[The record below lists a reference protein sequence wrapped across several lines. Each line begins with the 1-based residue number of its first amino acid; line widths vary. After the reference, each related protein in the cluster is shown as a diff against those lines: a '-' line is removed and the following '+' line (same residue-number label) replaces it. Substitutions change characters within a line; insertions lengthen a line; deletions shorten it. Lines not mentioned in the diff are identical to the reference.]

1 MRANPIAEALKGAF
15 TGGNITPSEPDNTH
29 VTLAS
34 QAEPAAPDPAPN
46 HGDKDGDGK
55 MPEALALKGDRAR
68 ALKEIA
74 ERRNAQAV
82 EEGNESVSDPDAESN
97 PTPEPE
103 AGADLGGQDPEATT
117 PGDQAPVVEAAPAKE
132 ETRRLVIDG
141 RSVDV
146 SKIYETGERALQK
159 EMAADVR
166 LHQATQIL
174 EEAKRIAA
182 PPIQAEP
189 ALAEKT
195 PEELAE
201 VIQFGTKEAA
211 AEAIKFI
218 LNRSAPAV
226 KPEEIVRAAQ
236 QAVAPAMAFEEGK
249 KFVQKEYGDLLNDSD
264 FRAIFLNKENAL
276 RAAGDQR
283 GYVELYTAIG
293 EEMRQKFGRPKQG
306 AATPAPQPSTQGRTL
321 AEKHEAKAKAPA
333 APRLASARLD
343 GDGAQPKPPTRE
355 QVFDKMRAAR
365 GFRQHSQPN

>member
-1 MRANPIAEALKGAF
+1 
-15 TGGNITPSEPDNTH
+15 
-29 VTLAS
+29 V
-34 QAEPAAPDPAPN
+34 
-46 HGDKDGDGK
+46 
-55 MPEALALKGDRAR
+55 
-68 ALKEIA
+68 
-74 ERRNAQAV
+74 
-82 EEGNESVSDPDAESN
+82 
-97 PTPEPE
+97 
-103 AGADLGGQDPEATT
+103 
-117 PGDQAPVVEAAPAKE
+117 
-132 ETRRLVIDG
+132 
-141 RSVDV
+141 
-146 SKIYETGERALQK
+146 
-159 EMAADVR
+159 
-166 LHQATQIL
+166 
-174 EEAKRIAA
+174 
-182 PPIQAEP
+182 QAEP

-218 LNRSAPAV
+218 MNRSAPAV

-236 QAVAPAMAFEEGK
+236 QAVAPAIAFEEGK
-249 KFVQKEYGDLLNDSD
+249 KFVQKEYGDLLADPD
-264 FRAIFLNKENAL
+264 LRAIFLMKENAFRENL
-276 RAAGDQR
+276 DKR

-343 GDGAQPKPPTRE
+343 GDGNQPKAPTRE